1 MSAVGRGLRWRIGLS
16 YKQYTPWYRI
26 GEPDSL
32 GALLE
37 EAGAREVVVSA
48 ERDFHGLAFSED
60 WWTMAMG
67 GGCRGTID
75 QLSAEAKVRVRE
87 SCLGFLGEN
96 GVLYAIARK

>member
-1 MSAVGRGLRWRIGLS
+1 M
-16 YKQYTPWYRI
+16 
-26 GEPDSL
+26 
-32 GALLE
+32 
-37 EAGAREVVVSA
+37 VSA
-48 ERDFHGLAFSED
+48 QRDFHGLVSSED

-96 GVLYAIARK
+96 GVGALESEVLYAIARK